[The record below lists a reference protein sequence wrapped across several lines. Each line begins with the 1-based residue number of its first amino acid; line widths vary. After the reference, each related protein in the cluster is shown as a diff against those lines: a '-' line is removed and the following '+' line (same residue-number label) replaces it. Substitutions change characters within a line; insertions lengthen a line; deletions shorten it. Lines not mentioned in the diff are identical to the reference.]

1 MKTFKDL
8 EFIPHPIGK
17 GKIAVIKFP
26 NGYSASVV
34 FGDMFYSNGV
44 DTYELAVLDETE
56 SVCYS
61 TDLTDDVLGNQTE
74 DQITEAMKFIQNLPK
89 D

>member
-1 MKTFKDL
+1 MKTFKDI
-8 EFIPHPIGK
+8 EFIPHPLVK
-17 GKIAVIKFP
+17 GKLGLIKFP
-26 NGYSASVV
+26 NGYSASIL
-34 FGDMFYSNGV
+34 FGEMFYSNGI
-44 DTYELAVLDETE
+44 DTYELAVIGRNGVL
-56 SVCYS
+56 CYS

>member
-8 EFIPHPIGK
+8 EFTPHLYVA
-17 GKIAVIKFP
+17 GKIAVLKFP
-26 NGYSASVV
+26 NGYSASVL
-34 FGDMFYSNGV
+34 FGERFYSNGV

-61 TDLTDDVLGNQTE
+61 TDLTDDILAYQTE
-74 DQITEAMKFIQNLPK
+74 AQITEAMLFIQNLPK
-89 D
+89 E